1 MSRPGKRWYVR
12 GAAVGAV
19 ALLLAGC
26 GGGDDGGGGDGGGAS
41 KALGKAELLS
51 VLPDAKAL
59 PGWRTVA
66 EPDAQK
72 PVAEYPPP
80 VCQVPDKKKR
90 QATCGEITFWGVSSF
105 VRKPD
110 VTSLNFW
117 TLGYKDEKTADAA
130 YDALNA
136 YYGGDRVGVG
146 AKPVE
151 IGEPGAERE
160 ANRAGTGT
168 MGGPA
173 TITQLRVGTLV
184 LGIST
189 GTQGKSAVPDAEVK
203 ALAAMVADRAQQAQD
218 GEKPSA
224 AVTGR

>member
-1 MSRPGKRWYVR
+1 MNRPGERWYVR
-12 GAAVGAV
+12 GAAAGAV

-26 GGGDDGGGGDGGGAS
+26 GSGDGGDGKGGAS
-41 KALGKAELLS
+41 KPLGRAALSS

-59 PGWRTVA
+59 PGWRTVMKP
-66 EPDAQK
+66 EAQK

-80 VCQVPDKKKR
+80 VCQVVDKKKR

-117 TLGYKDEKTADAA
+117 ALAYKDEKTADAA

-146 AKPVE
+146 AKPVG

-160 ANRAGTGT
+160 ANRAATGT

-173 TITQLRVGTLV
+173 TVTQLRVGTLV

-189 GTQGKSAVPDAEVK
+189 GTQGKASVPDGEVK
-203 ALAAMVADRAQQAQD
+203 ALAAMLADRAQQAQD

-224 AVTGR
+224 AVTG

>member
-26 GGGDDGGGGDGGGAS
+26 GGGDGGGGGDGAS
-41 KALGKAELLS
+41 KALGKTELLS

-59 PGWRTVA
+59 PGWRTVT
-66 EPDAQK
+66 EPDAQE

-90 QATCGEITFWGVSSF
+90 QTTCGGITFWGASSF

-117 TLGYKDEKTADAA
+117 TLAYKDEKAADAA

-136 YYGGDRVGVG
+136 YYGGDRVGGG

-160 ANRAGTGT
+160 ANRAGMGT

-189 GTQGKSAVPDAEVK
+189 GTQGKSAVPDGEVK

-224 AVTGR
+224 SVTER